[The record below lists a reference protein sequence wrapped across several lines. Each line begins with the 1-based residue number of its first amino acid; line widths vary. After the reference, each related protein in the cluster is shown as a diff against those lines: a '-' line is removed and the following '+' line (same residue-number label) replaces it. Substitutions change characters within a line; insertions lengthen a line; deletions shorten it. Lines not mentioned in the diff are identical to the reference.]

1 MNIWLA
7 LSSLKVT
14 ASTQDSCQQFP
25 AIFVGVIDQS
35 IDAPDAFFIDDP
47 DLYFFKE
54 IMKFREDAIQHTC
67 SDAIKFFI
75 ETYGL
80 DFSLS
85 DPNEKNQYVYENATM
100 SPYRFTD
107 DIEYPV
113 ILNNWI
119 QSGRTRSTCYNIRD
133 GGFTV
138 TFSGDQGLHG
148 SYGGT
153 DGKPARA
160 GEVLVYGFHNIEV
173 CEQSPVIIQFQT
185 ASPIRQEPIDGTYF
199 FNADLYNRVLGYGK
213 ARSAY
218 TVEPDLENPGQY
230 RFLVRVVFTFKAK

>member
-1 MNIWLA
+1 MPQSGLQLPFQLERMNIGLV
-7 LSSLKVT
+7 LSGLKVA
-14 ASTQDSCQQFP
+14 ASIQDSCQQFP

-54 IMKFREDAIQHTC
+54 IMKFREDAIQHTY
-67 SDAIKFFI
+67 SDAIKFFS

-107 DIEYPV
+107 DIEFLV

-119 QSGRTRSTCYNIRD
+119 QSG
-133 GGFTV
+133 
-138 TFSGDQGLHG
+138 
-148 SYGGT
+148 SYGGADDYQLGV
-153 DGKPARA
+153 DGVGLLP
-160 GEVLVYGFHNIEV
+160 H
-173 CEQSPVIIQFQT
+173 
-185 ASPIRQEPIDGTYF
+185 
-199 FNADLYNRVLGYGK
+199 
-213 ARSAY
+213 
-218 TVEPDLENPGQY
+218 
-230 RFLVRVVFTFKAK
+230 